1 MSERPRRNGGTG
13 GLTDIAAEAL
23 RASREGP
30 PVAVVTVLRAPRGAA
45 AAVGAK
51 LLVRPDGSRL
61 GSLGGGALEEAAA
74 REALESLTARP
85 RRTVSTAHYGPDGT
99 PVARRE
105 AGSDAVEVM
114 IEVVEPPATLLVV
127 GAGHIGQA
135 LCAFGARTGFS
146 VAVLDDREE
155 FANRERLPEADAVL
169 CGEIADELRRFRID
183 GNTYVVLVSRGHKQD
198 EVALR
203 EVVGRG
209 AAYVGMIGSRRRVG
223 TVLRHLAEEGFD
235 PAALEAVRTPIGLDI
250 GAETP
255 EEIAISILAE
265 VILARRGGSGCPM
278 SERRDAFRMAR

>member
-1 MSERPRRNGGTG
+1 MSGRPRRNGGPG
-13 GLTDIAAEAL
+13 GQSDVAAEVL

-30 PVAVVTVLRAPRGAA
+30 PVALVTVIRAVRGAA

-51 LLVRPDGSRL
+51 LLLRPDGSRL
-61 GSLGGGALEEAAA
+61 GSLGGGALEEAVA
-74 REALESLTARP
+74 RDALEALTARP
-85 RRTVSTAHYGPDGT
+85 RRAVGTAYYTPDGA

-105 AGSDAVEVM
+105 AGPDAVEVM

-146 VAVLDDREE
+146 VAVLDDRKD

-169 CGEIADELRRFRID
+169 CGDIAEELRRFRID

-209 AAYVGMIGSRRRVG
+209 AAYVGMIGSKRRVG
-223 TVLRHLAEEGFD
+223 TVLRHLVEEGFD
-235 PAALEAVRTPIGLDI
+235 PAVLEAVRTPIGLDI

-265 VILARRGGSGCPM
+265 VILARRGGSGRPM
-278 SERRDAFRMAR
+278 SEGRDAFRARR

>member
-1 MSERPRRNGGTG
+1 MSDRPQRDGGAAG
-13 GLTDIAAEAL
+13 IADIAAEVL

-30 PVAVVTVLRAPRGAA
+30 PVAVVTVIRAPRASAA
-45 AAVGAK
+45 GVGAK
-51 LLVRPDGSRL
+51 LLVRADGSRL

-74 REALESLTARP
+74 QDALEALTARP
-85 RRTVSTAHYGPDGT
+85 RRAVTTVFYSIEGER
-99 PVARRE
+99 VARRE
-105 AGSDAVEVM
+105 AASDAVEVM
-114 IEVVEPPATLLVV
+114 IEVVEPPSTLLVV

-155 FANRERLPEADAVL
+155 FANRQRLPEADAVL
-169 CGEIADELRRFRID
+169 CGDIAEELRRFRID
-183 GNTYVVLVSRGHKQD
+183 ANTYVVLVSRGHKQD
-198 EVALR
+198 EIALR

-209 AAYVGMIGSRRRVG
+209 AAYVGMIGSRRRVE

-235 PAALEAVRTPIGLDI
+235 RAALDAVRTPIGLDI

-265 VILARRGGSGCPM
+265 VILARRGGSGRPM
-278 SERRDAFRMAR
+278 SERRRSVTA